1 MQFLIMSIVLFL
13 VFVLYFRYLFNLCFS
28 FNKKIILLLACLCS
42 IPCLKPNSILFIFE
56 VHFILISFLMTKLMK
71 YIIKKQDKTK
81 LRLLFI
87 IIIPIFI
94 SSSILTYGYMNIKD
108 IRKTEYTIYTNKKLD
123 KEFKLTMISD
133 LHYPCSTDKKE
144 LLEIVNK
151 IENENSDAIILNGD
165 IIDEY
170 TTDSEKKEVFQT
182 LGRLSKTTPVFYIFG
197 NHDTGEYSLNNHSSY
212 DYLKK
217 LIESYGIEVLADKSV
232 TLDNLTIIGRKDLHQ
247 PYRKDILQLTKSIDD
262 NQFNI
267 VLDHHPK
274 DLKASAK
281 SNIYLHLSG
290 HTHAGQVFPAYYIFE
305 LFNINELNYGKEKI
319 DDMTAINSSGI
330 GGWGFPIRTQNHSEY
345 VVINIKHKS

>member
-1 MQFLIMSIVLFL
+1 MQFFIMSIVLFL
-13 VFVLYFRYLFNLCFS
+13 VFVLYFRYLFKLCFS
-28 FNKKIILLLACLCS
+28 FDKKIILLLACLCS

-56 VHFILISFLMTKLMK
+56 VHFILISFLMTKIMK
-71 YIIKKQDKTK
+71 YIIKKQDKIK

-87 IIIPIFI
+87 IYPHLYFRFYFN
-94 SSSILTYGYMNIKD
+94 LWLY
-108 IRKTEYTIYTNKKLD
+108 EYKRYQKNRITIYTDKKLN

-182 LGRLSKTTPVFYIFG
+182 LGRLSKTTPVFYTFG

-212 DYLKK
+212 DSLKK

-232 TLDNLTIIGRKDLHQ
+232 TLDNLTIIGRKDLYQ
-247 PYRKDILQLTKSIDD
+247 PNRKDISQLTKSIDD

-281 SNIYLHLSG
+281 SNIDLHLSG